1 MIRVK
6 MFITMDIDPEEY
18 PVPSDGNV
26 SEEIEDTIHD
36 VLYDIEGATIKNI
49 RTLQE

>member
-6 MFITMDIDPEEY
+6 MFITIDIDPEEY

-26 SEEIEDTIHD
+26 SQEIEDTIQD
-36 VLYDIEGATIKNI
+36 VLYDIGGANIRNI
-49 RTLQE
+49 RTVQE